1 MISCVSPACMCAKLL
16 QLCPILWDPMD
27 CSPPGS
33 LSMGFSRQEY
43 WSGLPCLPPRD
54 LPDPGLKPSLLCLL
68 CLLHWQ
74 TGSLPIAPPEK
85 PMIPWGSYIH
95 NMNSC
100 RIWIWR
106 MAWQLTLVFLPRE
119 SPWTEEPGR
128 LESLGL
134 QSWTRLSDKA
144 QDLSSLFWRG
154 KRSTHLVDV
163 NIWFEIIEKWELLY
177 LQGKTQE
184 LELLW
189 LSCSYLCLGLFVW
202 RSLCLH

>member
-1 MISCVSPACMCAKLL
+1 MYVTSPSLRQYWYLSLWSPACLL
-16 QLCPILWDPMD
+16 HACVLSCFSHVQLCDAID
-27 CSPPGS
+27 CSLPGS

-54 LPDPGLKPSLLCLL
+54 LPDPGIKPSLLCLL

-106 MAWQLTLVFLPRE
+106 RAWQPTLVFLPRE

-144 QDLSSLFWRG
+144 
-154 KRSTHLVDV
+154 
-163 NIWFEIIEKWELLY
+163 
-177 LQGKTQE
+177 
-184 LELLW
+184 
-189 LSCSYLCLGLFVW
+189 
-202 RSLCLH
+202 